1 MGVLSISRFFKSTFR
16 PLRLVLSTL
25 LTPLVCLVL
34 MVGRLAFLENR
45 QGNIVDVVFHIISN
59 GSPRDLEVFFVTA
72 WYIWYNRNQIV
83 FEATSLLLG
92 QIWDFALRLAKDF
105 KGVLT
110 PTVLQQGCQATHWSL
125 PLPGFHKVQVDGA
138 ASLDCLTSSIGVIIW
153 DSSGHITA
161 ALSKP
166 FPAHYSPD
174 TTEAIALENGIIL
187 AHEMNIPLVM
197 LELDSLS
204 TVQSVNAK
212 KNDGPLGHIF
222 SGIYSSLLQFSRWS
236 LQHLKRDRNRVAHD
250 LAQLAKASG
259 STQV

>member
-45 QGNIVDVVFHIISN
+45 QANIVDVVFHIISN

-125 PLPGFHKVQVDGA
+125 PPPGFHKVQVDGA
-138 ASLDCLTSSIGVIIW
+138 VSLDCLTSSIGVIIW

-166 FPAHYSPD
+166 LPAHYSPD

-187 AHEMNIPLVM
+187 AHEMNIPCVM

-204 TVQSVNAK
+204 TMQSVNAK
-212 KNDGPLGHIF
+212 KNDSPLGHIF

-236 LQHLKRDRNRVAHD
+236 L
-250 LAQLAKASG
+250 
-259 STQV
+259 